1 MGAPVTEEF
10 CGERHKSIE
19 DKLANFADLRAQES
33 TAQAAQGAAIL
44 EALHKLA
51 DEQRDLNDR
60 MFRDNGRKSMQ
71 TLVTLNARA
80 VASNQASIVEI
91 RRCIDRFGWWIF
103 SACVGSA
110 CVILV
115 SHYAGMLGG

>member
-71 TLVTLNARA
+71 TLVTLNASA

-91 RRCIDRFGWWIF
+91 HRCIDRFGW
-103 SACVGSA
+103 
-110 CVILV
+110 
-115 SHYAGMLGG
+115 